1 MCLPTVQTIYKLLST
16 KKNSD
21 HLKVLVDQQTNRQ
34 ILLKVF
40 RYVLINCILSLVYYY
55 KESFHFCL

>member
-1 MCLPTVQTIYKLLST
+1 MCLPTVQIIYELLST
-16 KKNSD
+16 KKIAIT
-21 HLKVLVDQQTNRQ
+21 LKVLVDQQTNRQ

-40 RYVLINCILSLVYYY
+40 RYVLIYCILSLVYYY